1 MAEIKW
7 NDRFNLGVGIIDR
20 AHQQLFTIVNK
31 LVLLNEDAVK
41 QQHAC
46 KEGIKFF
53 KSYALKHFAQ
63 EEEYMRSIA
72 YKRYDSHKRLHD
84 EMRDK
89 ILPELEQ
96 EMKEEN
102 YSEESV
108 HHFMGICIGWLNAH
122 IMVEDRAIVKGSSK
136 WVHDTPGEELSSLKR
151 AILQGMHRLLR
162 IDGTV
167 VSENYSGQNFFLVNK
182 ICYRLTYHSKD
193 KMFLKIYFIYED
205 RQILHLLSD
214 ILGRQVE
221 RLDQTAV
228 YAMRLLSERLV
239 EYVNKHFPLIDGY
252 QLQKSEILSFEQL
265 MRTFNMEYP
274 TYRLLIDMGGYG
286 HAAFCIRL

>member
-167 VSENYSGQNFFLVNK
+167 VSENYSGQNFYLGNK
-182 ICYRLTYHSKD
+182 ICYRLTYYSKD

>member
-7 NDRFNLGVGIIDR
+7 NDRFHLGVGLIDR

-167 VSENYSGQNFFLVNK
+167 VSENYSGQNFYLGNK